1 MLLAA
6 AVLGGVGV
14 SVFSFGPSVASF
26 AGTGTS
32 TVTVL
37 NTVATEARIIGQTD
51 AVSVTGTVALDGASL
66 DTLISATS
74 LGDCTYNDGD
84 PTATLTTAANIP
96 ASPLATRSA
105 MTIWNH
111 SAAPANFLICSA
123 SGTATATKGIR
134 IESGHE
140 WFKWEGLG
148 GGVVISCLCAT
159 GTCTYGYLEEQCY
172 Q

>member
-1 MLLAA
+1 MRYVLLLLLPLTASA
-6 AVLGGVGV
+6 QWIRGAPKTV
-14 SVFSFGPSVASF
+14 SVEGSVE
-26 AGTGTS
+26 T
-32 TVTVL
+32 
-37 NTVATEARIIGQTD
+37 RIVGQTD
-51 AVSVTGTVALDGASL
+51 PVSVTGTVALDSASL

-84 PTATLTTAANIP
+84 PTATIDTTAANIP
-96 ASPLATRSA
+96 ASPMANRTAL
-105 MTIWNH
+105 TIWNH
-111 SAAPANFLICSA
+111 SVAPTEYLICSA

-134 IESGHE
+134 VESGHQ

-148 GGVVISCLCAT
+148 GGVVISCRCAA